1 MSENTRQF
9 KLIYGKLTF
18 KQTESVI
25 EYETRRFITA
35 VMKEREV
42 PTTMT
47 NCRNYPR
54 VTRDEK

>member
-42 PTTMT
+42 S
-47 NCRNYPR
+47 NN
-54 VTRDEK
+54 DD